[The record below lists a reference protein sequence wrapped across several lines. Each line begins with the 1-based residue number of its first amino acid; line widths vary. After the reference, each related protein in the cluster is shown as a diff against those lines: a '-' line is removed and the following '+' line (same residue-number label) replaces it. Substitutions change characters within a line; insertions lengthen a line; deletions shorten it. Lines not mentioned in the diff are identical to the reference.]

1 MADVFTQDKR
11 SSIMANVKG
20 RNTKPEL
27 VVRSIIHRMGFRY
40 RLHVADLP
48 GKPDIVLPR
57 HKKVIF
63 VNGCFWH
70 GHKDCPRAKRPTT
83 NTSSWDA
90 KLDENILRD
99 KRNVRKL
106 KKDGWHTLTIWEC
119 EIKDRDK
126 IYHKLS
132 RFLQ

>member
-27 VVRSIIHRMGFRY
+27 VVRSTIHRMGFRY

-83 NTSSWDA
+83 NTSSWNA
-90 KLDENILRD
+90 KLDENVLRD
-99 KRNVRKL
+99 KRNIRKL
-106 KKDGWHTLTIWEC
+106 KKRGWQTLTIWEC
-119 EIKDRDK
+119 EIRDRDK

-132 RFLQ
+132 SFLQ